1 MVDVL
6 PAPLGP
12 SNPRMRPGCAVN
24 DTWFTAVTL
33 SYRFT
38 TSRTSSILSDRAEER
53 ELREI
58 SEPVTGQR
66 RTRYSKSRERYTCVT
81 PTERKF
87 RRFAGSEESG
97 CTRGDGDEVLR
108 LEYLFVHA
116 KLTGASEVDGDIA
129 AYDSLDL
136 ANAVV

>member
-33 SYRFT
+33 PYRFT

-53 ELREI
+53 DLRGNLGARYGPTADKI
-58 SEPVTGQR
+58 FKIA
-66 RTRYSKSRERYTCVT
+66 RTIHLRHANRAKFQSLYGVRGKWMHPREW
-81 PTERKF
+81 
-87 RRFAGSEESG
+87 G
-97 CTRGDGDEVLR
+97 
-108 LEYLFVHA
+108 
-116 KLTGASEVDGDIA
+116 
-129 AYDSLDL
+129 
-136 ANAVV
+136 

>member
-33 SYRFT
+33 PYRFT

-53 ELREI
+53 DLRGESRSPLRANGGQDIQNRANDTLASRQPSEI
-58 SEPVTGQR
+58 SVAVRGQR
-66 RTRYSKSRERYTCVT
+66 KVDAPEGMGMRY
-81 PTERKF
+81 
-87 RRFAGSEESG
+87 
-97 CTRGDGDEVLR
+97 
-108 LEYLFVHA
+108 
-116 KLTGASEVDGDIA
+116 
-129 AYDSLDL
+129 
-136 ANAVV
+136 